1 LIRYALECGEEHGF
15 EAWFRSSDDFERQQA
30 AELLSCPVCGSHAVT
45 RALMAPAVST
55 SRKRAEIAAT
65 IAAATPAAGT
75 SAGTSAG
82 QSAAAPAA
90 AGSAATVPALVPT
103 AEPVPA
109 VMADPRAQALAEML
123 RQLRRHVEENA
134 ENVGS
139 RFPEEARKIHYGET
153 DARGIYGQASRD
165 EVEAL
170 VEEGIEVHALP
181 ILPEDRN

>member
-15 EAWFRSSDDFERQQA
+15 EAWFRSSEDFERQAA
-30 AELLSCPVCGSHAVT
+30 AELLACPVCGSASVT

-65 IAAATPAAGT
+65 IAAATPAAGPPAGV
-75 SAGTSAG
+75 SAPTAS
-82 QSAAAPAA
+82 APAA
-90 AGSAATVPALVPT
+90 AAPLPTVPT
-103 AEPVPA
+103 AEAIPA

>member
-15 EAWFRSSDDFERQQA
+15 EAWFRSSDDFEHQQA

-55 SRKRAEIAAT
+55 SRKRAEIAAA
-65 IAAATPAAGT
+65 IAAAPTAPEPATAV
-75 SAGTSAG
+75 AVP
-82 QSAAAPAA
+82 APA
-90 AGSAATVPALVPT
+90 PPM
-103 AEPVPA
+103 PVTLP
-109 VMADPRAQALAEML
+109 DPRAAALADML

-134 ENVGS
+134 ENVGA

-165 EVEAL
+165 DVEAL
-170 VEEGIEVHALP
+170 LDEGIEVHALP

>member
-1 LIRYALECGEEHGF
+1 MIRYALECNEEHGF

-55 SRKRAEIAAT
+55 SRKRAEIAAA
-65 IAAATPAAGT
+65 IAAAPTVPEAP
-75 SAGTSAG
+75 
-82 QSAAAPAA
+82 PAA
-90 AGSAATVPALVPT
+90 AAGA
-103 AEPVPA
+103 PVPLPTPP
-109 VMADPRAQALAEML
+109 VPVTLPDPRVAALAEML
-123 RQLRRHVEENA
+123 RQMRRHVEENA
-134 ENVGS
+134 ENVGP

-170 VEEGIEVHALP
+170 LDEGIEVHALP

>member
-1 LIRYALECGEEHGF
+1 MIRYALECREEHGF

-30 AELLSCPVCGSHAVT
+30 ADLLSCPVCGSHAVT

-55 SRKRAEIAAT
+55 SRKRAEIAAA
-65 IAAATPAAGT
+65 I
-75 SAGTSAG
+75 
-82 QSAAAPAA
+82 AAAPAVPEAPPAAA
-90 AGSAATVPALVPT
+90 AGVPVSLPPP
-103 AEPVPA
+103 PVP
-109 VMADPRAQALAEML
+109 VTLPDPRAAALAEML

-134 ENVGS
+134 ENVGP
-139 RFPEEARKIHYGET
+139 RFPEEARKIHYGEA

-170 VEEGIEVHALP
+170 LDEGIEVHALP

>member
-1 LIRYALECGEEHGF
+1 MIRYALECGEEHGF
-15 EAWFRSSDDFERQQA
+15 EAWFRSSDDFERQAA

-65 IAAATPAAGT
+65 IAAATPGAA
-75 SAGTSAG
+75 TSAG

-90 AGSAATVPALVPT
+90 AGSAAAVSALVPT

-134 ENVGS
+134 ENVGGN
-139 RFPEEARKIHYGET
+139 FPEEARKIHYGET

>member
-1 LIRYALECGEEHGF
+1 MIRYALECREEHGF
-15 EAWFRSSDDFERQQA
+15 EAWFRSSEDFERQAA
-30 AELLSCPVCGSHAVT
+30 AELLACPVCGSASVT

-65 IAAATPAAGT
+65 IAAATPAAGPPAGA
-75 SAGTSAG
+75 SAP
-82 QSAAAPAA
+82 AASAPAA
-90 AGSAATVPALVPT
+90 AAAAVPAVPQ
-103 AEPVPA
+103 AEAVPA

>member
-1 LIRYALECGEEHGF
+1 MIRYALECGEEHGF

-30 AELLSCPVCGSHAVT
+30 AELLSCPVCGSPEVT

-55 SRKRAEIAAT
+55 SRRRAEIAA
-65 IAAATPAAGT
+65 ATSATGPTAGADAHASAGPAA
-75 SAGTSAG
+75 S
-82 QSAAAPAA
+82 SAAAVPAVPPAA
-90 AGSAATVPALVPT
+90 
-103 AEPVPA
+103 PVPA
-109 VMADPRAQALAEML
+109 VMADPRALALADML

-170 VEEGIEVHALP
+170 VDEGIAVHALP

>member
-1 LIRYALECGEEHGF
+1 MIRYALECGEEHGF

-30 AELLSCPVCGSHAVT
+30 AELLACPVCGSHAVT

-65 IAAATPAAGT
+65 IAAAPAVPEPA
-75 SAGTSAG
+75 
-82 QSAAAPAA
+82 AAAP
-90 AGSAATVPALVPT
+90 PVPT
-103 AEPVPA
+103 PPVP
-109 VMADPRAQALAEML
+109 VTLPDPRAAALAEML
-123 RQLRRHVEENA
+123 RQMRRHVEENA
-134 ENVGS
+134 ENVGP

-170 VEEGIEVHALP
+170 LDEGIEVHALP
-181 ILPEDRN
+181 VLPEDRN

>member
-1 LIRYALECGEEHGF
+1 MIRYALECEQEHGF

-55 SRKRAEIAAT
+55 SRKRAEIAA
-65 IAAATPAAGT
+65 AAAVPK
-75 SAGTSAG
+75 
-82 QSAAAPAA
+82 P
-90 AGSAATVPALVPT
+90 ATVPEAAPSPAAPMPVALP
-103 AEPVPA
+103 
-109 VMADPRAQALAEML
+109 DPRAAALAEMV
-123 RQLRRHVEENA
+123 RQLRRHVEENG
-134 ENVGS
+134 ENVGP

-170 VEEGIEVHALP
+170 LDEGIEVHALP
-181 ILPEDRN
+181 VLPQDRN

>member
-1 LIRYALECGEEHGF
+1 MIRYALECGEEHGF

-65 IAAATPAAGT
+65 IAAAPAVPEP
-75 SAGTSAG
+75 
-82 QSAAAPAA
+82 AAAPAA
-90 AGSAATVPALVPT
+90 APVAAP
-103 AEPVPA
+103 PVP
-109 VMADPRAQALAEML
+109 VTLPDPRAAALADML

-134 ENVGS
+134 ENVGA

-165 EVEAL
+165 DVEAL
-170 VEEGIEVHALP
+170 LDEGIEVHALP

>member
-1 LIRYALECGEEHGF
+1 LIRYALECEQEHGF

-55 SRKRAEIAAT
+55 SRKRAEIAA
-65 IAAATPAAGT
+65 AAAVPK
-75 SAGTSAG
+75 
-82 QSAAAPAA
+82 P
-90 AGSAATVPALVPT
+90 ATVPEAAPSPAAPMPVALP
-103 AEPVPA
+103 
-109 VMADPRAQALAEML
+109 DPRAAALAEMV
-123 RQLRRHVEENA
+123 RQLRRHVEENG
-134 ENVGS
+134 ENVGP

-170 VEEGIEVHALP
+170 LDEGIEVHALP
-181 ILPEDRN
+181 VLPQDRN